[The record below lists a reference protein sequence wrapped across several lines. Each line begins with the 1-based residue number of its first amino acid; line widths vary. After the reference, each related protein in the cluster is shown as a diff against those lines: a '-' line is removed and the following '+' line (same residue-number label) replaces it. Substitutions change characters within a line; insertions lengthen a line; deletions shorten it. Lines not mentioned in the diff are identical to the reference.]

1 MRRRDT
7 GETRVIEW
15 RRARVRTL
23 LLVAPACRQ
32 SVCRQSL
39 DRDPL
44 SADSR
49 AHRAD
54 RLVSDV
60 MIVPRAATGGC
71 AADGYRVGH
80 ERGAHQPDAVGS
92 GPRGHAMKMNG
103 PGMRIG
109 VAVLALGVSLLAIPT
124 LLEAQRAAGISRVGW
139 LEVCGPGPRR
149 PHFDI
154 FRARLAEQGY
164 VEGKNLIFE
173 QRFADCRYDRMP
185 GLAADLVRV
194 PVDVL
199 FTMGTRA
206 ARIVAGAVKTTPLV
220 VYSCDPFEH
229 VTRLARPGGN
239 LTGVTC
245 MTTELSPK
253 RLELLK
259 ELVPK
264 ASRVMFLHDPE
275 AAPNALKLTQEAA
288 PRLRIS
294 LQVAPVGSAEAL
306 LPELTMIAKERP
318 DALFVYPDVVLSS
331 HPRPRQLA
339 DFAIKA
345 HLPTMH
351 AFRFFVDAGGLMS
364 YGATQSEI
372 YTIAAEQVAKI
383 LNGARPSELPLRQA
397 TRFELVINNRTAKAL
412 GLTIPP
418 SLLLRADE
426 VIE

>member
-1 MRRRDT
+1 
-7 GETRVIEW
+7 
-15 RRARVRTL
+15 
-23 LLVAPACRQ
+23 
-32 SVCRQSL
+32 
-39 DRDPL
+39 
-44 SADSR
+44 
-49 AHRAD
+49 
-54 RLVSDV
+54 
-60 MIVPRAATGGC
+60 
-71 AADGYRVGH
+71 
-80 ERGAHQPDAVGS
+80 
-92 GPRGHAMKMNG
+92 MKMNRIG
-103 PGMRIG
+103 RRIG
-109 VAVLALGVSLLAIPT
+109 VTLVVLGVSLLVIPT
-124 LLEAQRAAGISRVGW
+124 QLGAQRANGISRVGW
-139 LEVCGPGPRR
+139 LEVCRPGPRR

-154 FRARLAEQGY
+154 FRARLAELGY
-164 VEGKNLIFE
+164 VEGKNLVLE

-185 GLAADLVRV
+185 GLAAELVQV

-206 ARIVAGAVKTTPLV
+206 ARIVAGTVKTTPLV

-259 ELVPK
+259 EAVPK
-264 ASRVMFLHDPE
+264 ISRVMFLHDPE
-275 AAPNALKLTQEAA
+275 AAPNALNLTQEAA
-288 PRLRIS
+288 PRLGIK
-294 LQVAPVGSAEAL
+294 LQVAQVGAAEEL

-331 HPRPRQLA
+331 YPRPQQLA
-339 DFAIKA
+339 DFAIKSN
-345 HLPTMH
+345 LPTMH

-372 YTIAAEQVAKI
+372 YGMAAEQVAKI
-383 LNGARPSELPLRQA
+383 LDGARPSDLPLRQA
-397 TRFELVINNRTAKAL
+397 TRFELVINKRTAKAL

-418 SLLLRADE
+418 PLLLRADE

>member
-1 MRRRDT
+1 
-7 GETRVIEW
+7 
-15 RRARVRTL
+15 
-23 LLVAPACRQ
+23 
-32 SVCRQSL
+32 
-39 DRDPL
+39 
-44 SADSR
+44 
-49 AHRAD
+49 
-54 RLVSDV
+54 
-60 MIVPRAATGGC
+60 
-71 AADGYRVGH
+71 
-80 ERGAHQPDAVGS
+80 
-92 GPRGHAMKMNG
+92 MKMNRTR
-103 PGMRIG
+103 MRIG
-109 VAVLALGVSLLAIPT
+109 MTVLALVVSLPAMPT
-124 LLEAQRAAGISRVGW
+124 LLQAQRVAKISRVGW
-139 LEVCGPGPRR
+139 LEVCRPGPRR

-164 VEGKNLIFE
+164 VEGKNLIVE

-185 GLAADLVRV
+185 GLAADLVHV

-206 ARIVAGAVKTTPLV
+206 ARIVAGTVKTTPLV

-259 ELVPK
+259 EAVPN
-264 ASRVMFLHDPE
+264 ASRVMFLQDPE
-275 AAPNALKLTQEAA
+275 AAPNALKLTQEVA
-288 PRLRIS
+288 PRLGIR
-294 LQVAPVGSAEAL
+294 LQVANVGVPEEL
-306 LPELTMIAKERP
+306 LPELAMIAKERP

-331 HPRPRQLA
+331 HPRPQQLA

-351 AFRFFVDAGGLMS
+351 AFRFFVDSGGLMS
-364 YGATQSEI
+364 YGATQFEI
-372 YTIAAEQVAKI
+372 YTMAAEQVAKI
-383 LNGARPSELPLRQA
+383 LDGARPNELPLRQA
-397 TRFELVINNRTAKAL
+397 TRFELVINKRTAKAL
-412 GLTIPP
+412 GLTLPS

>member
-1 MRRRDT
+1 
-7 GETRVIEW
+7 
-15 RRARVRTL
+15 
-23 LLVAPACRQ
+23 
-32 SVCRQSL
+32 
-39 DRDPL
+39 
-44 SADSR
+44 
-49 AHRAD
+49 
-54 RLVSDV
+54 
-60 MIVPRAATGGC
+60 
-71 AADGYRVGH
+71 
-80 ERGAHQPDAVGS
+80 
-92 GPRGHAMKMNG
+92 MKLNG
-103 PGMRIG
+103 IAMRIG
-109 VAVLALGVSLLAIPT
+109 VTVLALGVSLLAMQT
-124 LLEAQRAAGISRVGW
+124 SLEAQRATGISRIGW

-154 FRARLAEQGY
+154 FRARLAEHGY

-185 GLAADLVRV
+185 GLAAELVQI

-206 ARIVAGAVKTTPLV
+206 SRIVAKTVKMTPLV

-229 VTRLARPGGN
+229 VAQLARPGGN

-253 RLELLK
+253 RLEFLK
-259 ELVPK
+259 EAVPK
-264 ASRVMFLHDPE
+264 VSRVMFLQDPE
-275 AAPNALKLTQEAA
+275 AATNAFKLTQDVA
-288 PRLRIS
+288 PRLGIR
-294 LQVAPVGSAEAL
+294 LQVANVGVPGDL
-306 LPELTMIAKERP
+306 QPELAMVAKERP
-318 DALFVYPDVVLSS
+318 DALFVYPDMVLSS
-331 HPRPRQLA
+331 HPRPQQLA

-351 AFRFFVDAGGLMS
+351 AFRFYVDAGGLMS

-372 YTIAAEQVAKI
+372 YTTAAEQVAKI
-383 LNGARPSELPLRQA
+383 LAGARPGELPLRQA

-412 GLTIPP
+412 GLTIPS